1 MRFHPENGPDP
12 APGCSPHVE
21 GITANKEHC
30 QHLLKKSDGI
40 VTALSPYIGYVK
52 AAKLAKES
60 LARNIP
66 VVELA
71 RQRHY
76 LSDKQLES
84 VLDPY
89 KMTTPAVR

>member
-1 MRFHPENGPDP
+1 M
-12 APGCSPHVE
+12 
-21 GITANKEHC
+21 
-30 QHLLKKSDGI
+30 
-40 VTALSPYIGYVK
+40 SPYIGYAK